1 MNSDN
6 RNMLLAVVL
15 SGAILFVWQMFFAPE
30 PPAPIEQS
38 AIERTQNGSGTNL
51 ADAPT
56 APAGAQGLPQPDG
69 TMLPAQGATQSL
81 SREDSLGISPRLQVE
96 NHNVT
101 GSISLKGA
109 RIDDLTLTGY
119 RETIEEDSPLV
130 SLLSPAGSP
139 NPYLAD
145 FGWTAANPGAL
156 GLPTKDTMWSL
167 SGNSTLGVDSPVTLT
182 YTAPSGL
189 IFERTIS
196 IDDKFLISVTDR
208 VMNQGSTAQTLYPYA
223 LVKRTGIPQI
233 EGIYILHE
241 GAYGVFNGELN
252 EVDYDEMLED
262 GPQKFETTGGWLGFT
277 DKYWM
282 TALVPNQDEIV
293 TAKFSQRQVGGKPVF
308 QSDYIMGA
316 RTVAPNSDITVTHRL
331 FAGAKR
337 VDVID
342 TYNEDEGITRFDLSI
357 DWGWFYF
364 LTKPTFFLLD
374 WFYTHVGNFGIA
386 IILLTL
392 LYKLA
397 FFPLANK
404 SYESMSKMK
413 KVQPELMKL
422 RETHKDNPQAQQ
434 QAMMELYKKEK
445 VNPLAGCLPM
455 LIQIPVFFAL
465 YKVLFVS
472 IEMRHAPF
480 FGWIQDLSAPDPTSM
495 FNLFGLIPFSP
506 PDFLMIGIWPLAMGI
521 SMFAMQKLNP
531 PPTDQMQARIFQ
543 LMPIFFTFLLA
554 RFASG
559 LVVYWTF
566 NNLLSLA
573 QQYLIMRRM
582 GVAIGGGTVEAEN
595 KS

>member
-1 MNSDN
+1 MTPEN
-6 RNMLLAVVL
+6 RNTLLAVVL
-15 SGAILFVWQMFFAPE
+15 SAAILFAWQFFFAPE
-30 PPAPIEQS
+30 PVETN
-38 AIERTQNGSGTNL
+38 TQQTIDQTTSNGGASGDNST
-51 ADAPT
+51 
-56 APAGAQGLPQPDG
+56 PQPDQSMTLGAGGPSVGG
-69 TMLPAQGATQSL
+69 TQDL
-81 SREDSLGISPRLQVE
+81 SREDSLAINPRIAVE
-96 NHNVT
+96 NANVT
-101 GSISLKGA
+101 GSIDIRGA
-109 RIDDLTLTGY
+109 RLDDLTLLDY
-119 RETIEEDSPLV
+119 RETIEEDSNLV

-139 NPYLAD
+139 NPYLVD
-145 FGWTAANPGAL
+145 FGWTAANPGSL
-156 GLPTKDTMWSL
+156 DLPNKNSMWTVTTDGPL
-167 SGNSTLGVDSPVTLT
+167 TVDNPVVLT
-182 YTAPSGL
+182 YTSSNGL
-189 IFERTIS
+189 VFERSIS
-196 IDDKFLISVTDR
+196 IDDLFMITVSDR
-208 VMNQGSTAQTLYPYA
+208 VINQSGTAQTLYPYA
-223 LVKRTGIPQI
+223 LVKRTGIPEI
-233 EGIYILHE
+233 EDIYILHE
-241 GAYGVFNGELN
+241 GAYGVFNGELT
-252 EVDYDEMLED
+252 EVDYDDLSEEGSRKID
-262 GPQKFETTGGWLGFT
+262 TTGGWLGFT

-282 TALVPNQDEIV
+282 TALVPNQDESV
-293 TAKFSQRQVGGKPVF
+293 KTQFTHRQVNGKPVF
-308 QSDYIMGA
+308 QADYLMGG
-316 RTVAPNSDITVTHRL
+316 RTVEAGNEVSVTHRL

-342 TYNEDEGITRFDLSI
+342 HYMDEGGITRFDLAI

-364 LTKPTFFLLD
+364 LTKPTFYLLD

-480 FGWIQDLSAPDPTSM
+480 FGWIQDLSAPDPTSL
-495 FNLFGLIPFSP
+495 FNLFGLIPIDLP
-506 PDFLMIGIWPLAMGI
+506 EFLMIGIWPLAMGI
-521 SMFAMQKLNP
+521 SMYAMQKLNP

-582 GVAIGGGTVEAEN
+582 GVAIGGGEAKQEG
-595 KS
+595 KA